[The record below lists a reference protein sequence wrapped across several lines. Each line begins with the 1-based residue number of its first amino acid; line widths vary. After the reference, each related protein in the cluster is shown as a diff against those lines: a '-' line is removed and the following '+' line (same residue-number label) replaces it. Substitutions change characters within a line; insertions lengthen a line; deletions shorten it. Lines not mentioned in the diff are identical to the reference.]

1 MAAGDHVLINLTGA
15 TFLLTAET
23 GCIIQSSERS
33 VDSKMKEVFDASKGY
48 TIGYVFYDF
57 VASAD
62 FSAIVNSP
70 SNATT
75 GLCIAAP
82 GVALTLANDLG
93 IGASKNG
100 VAAGGTYTKSVKI
113 SHQGED
119 LRMISGSTIQRH
131 GIA

>member
-1 MAAGDHVLINLTGA
+1 MAAGDPILINLSGA

-23 GCIIQSSERS
+23 GCIIQSADRT
-33 VDSKMKEVFDASKGY
+33 VDSKVKEVFNSALGY
-48 TIGYVFYDF
+48 TIGYVFFDF
-57 VASAD
+57 VANQD
-62 FSAIVNSP
+62 FSAILNGV
-70 SNATT
+70 T
-75 GLCIAAP
+75 GVALAQP

-93 IGASKNG
+93 IGTPKNG
-100 VAAGGTYTKSVKI
+100 VAAGGLYVKSNKV